1 MFGLGFHVGFARLY
15 RPVCTKIQLEADA
28 SNDHKHQSYSSKF
41 EHLFGC
47 HLLWKNW
54 YELVRNRS
62 YMILYMYIYIYTHNT
77 YIYIYCIYVYDYICA
92 YASTPPRKNMALSQ
106 AFRTHAPPHHSYS
119 IQCDVCFST
128 MAVKESRRVPT
139 PDWSMATPKTK
150 AFYWALGVRQPKPG
164 RFHAWI
170 GRAWESWVWLGPA
183 TLQFSGQADWKMVLL
198 LVSRDS

>member
-1 MFGLGFHVGFARLY
+1 VK
-15 RPVCTKIQLEADA
+15 KIDMSLSEIDLIW
-28 SNDHKHQSYSSKF
+28 SYI
-41 EHLFGC
+41 C
-47 HLLWKNW
+47 
-54 YELVRNRS
+54 
-62 YMILYMYIYIYTHNT
+62 IYTSTHT
-77 YIYIYCIYVYDYICA
+77 IHIYIYCIYVYDYICA